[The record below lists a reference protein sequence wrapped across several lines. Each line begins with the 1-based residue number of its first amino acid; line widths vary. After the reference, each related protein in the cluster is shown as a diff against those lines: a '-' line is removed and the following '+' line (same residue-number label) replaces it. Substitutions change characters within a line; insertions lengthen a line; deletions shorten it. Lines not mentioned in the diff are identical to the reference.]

1 MRGGAVLS
9 ALIVGSSSSS
19 PPCLQTQAGA
29 QQGTDETSSPW
40 VSLKGFDLLT
50 ITSGQEGSFSYAT
63 LQGPNRWQVNPRISE
78 ILRCHLVR
86 PTATVGIRRLP
97 LALLVPLVQPVQTGF

>member
-19 PPCLQTQAGA
+19 PPCPQTQAGG

-40 VSLKGFDLLT
+40 VSLRGFDLLT
-50 ITSGQEGSFSYAT
+50 RESSS
-63 LQGPNRWQVNPRISE
+63 LS
-78 ILRCHLVR
+78 
-86 PTATVGIRRLP
+86 
-97 LALLVPLVQPVQTGF
+97 LAVTKGLIQLCNAARAE